1 LEVPSDGSISEVM
14 TALAEIPVEQPESVA
29 KDANLAMQ
37 RVAVQY
43 W

>member
-14 TALAEIPVEQPESVA
+14 TELAEILVEHPGSGA
-29 KDANLAMQ
+29 TYANLAMQ
-37 RVAVQY
+37 TLAVQY